1 MIFYALNVALILAGC
16 FVFYKLLLQKET
28 FFPLNRFVLLGCLML
43 SFSLPLVPV
52 PQQWC
57 FRKVNTEIAIIE
69 PKETTQ
75 TAEKVNYP
83 ASNQT
88 VLLNVSKESNT
99 KESFFK
105 AVSLLDVLV
114 WAYWLGIAIFGINF
128 LFQLG
133 VLMYKSYS
141 KPFIQDGRFRIVELS
156 GEQAPC
162 SFANNIFINPEKY
175 DWDTY
180 NQIILH
186 EKIHI
191 QQGHSYD
198 IILAELA
205 LIFQW
210 FNPFAWFYR
219 KAMEDNLEFLT
230 DNELLSHSDIE
241 PASYQM
247 SLVKVSAP
255 NFPASLTTNYN
266 QSILKKRLLMMNSKK
281 SNINSTWKY
290 LCIVPLLL
298 VCVSL
303 FNEPVAFGKST
314 KINAKSSNKFMQIAN
329 KGTWFATIK
338 KDKLNIRFEE
348 EESNNNYSNNEFLL
362 SDFKSLPKTEK
373 GTFSLTR
380 EPGTIQFTGKFD
392 GNAGMGNYE
401 FKADDSFFAYLEK
414 EGLKA
419 DKQKDA
425 MVFYM
430 IKLKK
435 DFIAMLKNR
444 GYNEVTKNDLI
455 PLCAMNVTGEYIAS
469 LKNAGLINLS
479 LQDIIPLKALN
490 VDAAFIKDIK
500 SAGYKNITANNL
512 ITLKAQGIDGDFLRN
527 AKSASEESDK
537 VAVVEKVA
545 KPAKIS
551 TKTNHQTSGHYDSDD
566 EELGMAIAKKAMS
579 ITPEYVKSFSAAG
592 FKFNDEELL
601 ALKALGIT
609 PEYCKS
615 FEKLGLG
622 KLESEAFISMKALG
636 LTAED
641 YNEYKKFGFK
651 SLTIED
657 VISAKATGT
666 TPTFI
671 AELKKNGYNY
681 STIEKYVER
690 KVLFK

>member
-16 FVFYKLLLQKET
+16 FLFYKILLQKET
-28 FFPLNRFVLLGCLML
+28 FFPLNRFVLLGCLFL
-43 SFSLPLVPV
+43 SFSLPLIPV
-52 PQQWC
+52 PQQWS
-57 FRKVNTEIAIIE
+57 FRKANTEISIFE
-69 PKETTQ
+69 PKTTTQ
-75 TAEKVNYP
+75 GSEQTTNSTATP
-83 ASNQT
+83 T
-88 VLLNVSKESNT
+88 VQSGVSKESNP

-105 AVSLLDVLV
+105 DVSVLDVV
-114 WAYWLGIAIFGINF
+114 FWVYWLGVAVFGINF
-128 LFQLG
+128 LFQLC
-133 VLMYKSYS
+133 VLLYKSYS

-241 PASYQM
+241 PKSYQM

-303 FNEPVAFGKST
+303 FNEPVAFGKSA
-314 KINAKSSNKFMQIAN
+314 NATAKTNNKFIQVAN

-338 KDKLNIRFEE
+338 NDKINIRFEDE
-348 EESNNNYSNNEFLL
+348 EGNNNYSNSEFLL
-362 SDFKSLPKTEK
+362 SEFKNLPTTEK

-380 EPGTIQFTGKFD
+380 DAGTIQFTGKFD

-401 FKADDSFFAYLEK
+401 FKVDDSFFNFLEK
-414 EGLKA
+414 EGVTANKE
-419 DKQKDA
+419 KDG

-430 IKLKK
+430 VKLDK
-435 DFIAMLKNR
+435 DFVKMLRNQ
-444 GYNEVTKNDLI
+444 GYTKFSKNDLI
-455 PLCAMNVTGEYIAS
+455 PLCAMKVTGEYIAS
-469 LKNAGLINLS
+469 LKNAGLDNLS

-500 SAGYKNITANNL
+500 NSGYKNITASKL
-512 ITLKAQGIDGDFLRN
+512 ITLKAQGIDGEFLRN
-527 AKSASEESDK
+527 AKNASDK
-537 VAVVEKVA
+537 ETA
-545 KPAKIS
+545 S
-551 TKTNHQTSGHYDSDD
+551 TKTKSPKINTRTDHKTSGEDDDD
-566 EELGMAIAKKAMS
+566 EELGMAIAKKALN
-579 ITPEYVKSFSAAG
+579 ITAEFVKTFTAAG
-592 FKFNDEELL
+592 FNFSDGELL
-601 ALKALGIT
+601 AMKSLGVT

-615 FEKLGLG
+615 FEGIGPDKLGA
-622 KLESEAFISMKALG
+622 EAFISLKALG
-636 LTAED
+636 FTAAD
-641 YNEYKKFGFK
+641 YNEYKKLGFK
-651 SLTIED
+651 NLSIEN
-657 VISAKATGT
+657 VIGAKATGT

-671 AELKKNGYNY
+671 AEMRKKGYNY
-681 STIEKYVER
+681 TTIDKYVEK
-690 KVLFK
+690 KVGFGL